1 MPPVDPVTLVA
12 DRLAISDLVH
22 AYAQGVDRRDPDAV
36 AQLFTEDGTFV
47 AFATPGATTPTS
59 RSQGRAEI
67 TRAIGMARHYRQTTH
82 TIGNHLAEVHGDDA
96 SGETRCVAY
105 HVLGEEGAETL
116 LVWHIRYL
124 DTFARQPEGWRI
136 HERVLRVDLVS
147 DQPLRA
153 GWTRRLSGADSGRRG
168 ERGALGDLTELV
180 ARLGQGGSAQVQYD
194 AAGSQRGG
202 LHQRGA
208 ID

>member
-1 MPPVDPVTLVA
+1 MSPIDPATLVA
-12 DRLAISDLVH
+12 DRLAIADLVH
-22 AYAQGVDRRDPDAV
+22 AYAQGVDRRDPEAV

-82 TIGNHLAEVHGDDA
+82 TIGNHLAEVRGDRA

-105 HVLGEEGAETL
+105 HVLGGEGAETL

-124 DTFARQPEGWRI
+124 DTFARQPEGWRFD
-136 HERVLRVDLVS
+136 ERVLRVDLVS

-153 GWTRRLSGADSGRRG
+153 G
-168 ERGALGDLTELV
+168 
-180 ARLGQGGSAQVQYD
+180 
-194 AAGSQRGG
+194 
-202 LHQRGA
+202 
-208 ID
+208 